1 MFPAPPEPQTL
12 RVYVDTSVFAGCED
26 EKFRFREASRRLFE
40 RFRAGDMTLV
50 LSAVIAGE
58 LESATEAARAV
69 LGTRPREHKEFLEP
83 SVEAEELADLYIAAG
98 AVDAAMRPVAQHVAC
113 ATLARVDA
121 LASWN
126 FKHLLNFY
134 RIRRFNAV
142 NRELGHPYLEIHEPQ
157 AVLGEDIVDP
167 NKTGFDCVAFQRE
180 QRDRI
185 SRKLNAMTREERVD
199 WLCNVEITDP
209 ILRRIME
216 RAPRG
221 TLRKAGV
228 PPPDSGREGHDRR
241 R

>member
-1 MFPAPPEPQTL
+1 
-12 RVYVDTSVFAGCED
+12 
-26 EKFRFREASRRLFE
+26 
-40 RFRAGDMTLV
+40 MTLV

-69 LGTRPREHKEFLEP
+69 LDTVPREHKEFLEP
-83 SVEAEELADLYIAAG
+83 SGEAEELADRYIAAG
-98 AVDAAMRPVAQHVAC
+98 AVGASMRPVAQHVAC

-126 FKHLLNFY
+126 YRHLVNYY
-134 RIRRFNAV
+134 RIHRFNAV
-142 NRELGHPYLEIHEPQ
+142 NRELRQPRLEIHEPR
-157 AVLGEDIVDP
+157 AVLGEQIREP
-167 NKTGFDCVAFQRE
+167 NEKGFDCVSYQRE

-185 SRKLNAMTREERVD
+185 SRKLNAMTREEQLDYLR
-199 WLCNVEITDP
+199 NVEITDP

-228 PPPDSGREGHDRR
+228 PPPDSWREGHDRR